1 MNSIWN
7 KNYFLF
13 KERFPELSNSLE
25 VKFSNEIEFET
36 AKNGSLTAKR
46 KNLLLH
52 SKYNPE
58 KEADNLVNR
67 FDSEKKDTAIFL
79 GFGLGY
85 GPVEFAKKFPE
96 PTLIIIEED
105 TATFFS
111 ALKAIDWS
119 PVFEHKKLI
128 FIIGAS
134 VEQTAAVISN
144 CSYSKTHIFKN
155 KSHTA
160 HNQEYFDSVENIIFQ
175 NKQKE
180 EVNTNTLEKFSR
192 LWLSNSCKNLD
203 YIEKL
208 DGVNKFLNTANGI
221 PFVIIAAGP
230 SLEKILPHLNKIK
243 DRAITVCVDTSLHSC
258 LEFNVEPDFII
269 LADPQYYCSL
279 HLEFLKSPESIL
291 VTEIAVYPSVFR
303 FQCKEIIL
311 FSSMFPIGNFFE
323 KNTQE
328 KGLLA
333 AGGSVTTTAWD
344 FARMCGA
351 SEIYLAGMDLGFPN
365 KETHIRGSKF
375 EEKIHCESFRIKTSE
390 TKNIETLFS
399 AAPFYAKDYN
409 GNEILTDK
417 KMQLFSWWFEKN
429 CTNAVSQGVKTFSL
443 TPESLAIN
451 GIEKF
456 NLEEFLLKPAI
467 KDKRKIF
474 FENAQ
479 ENKKK
484 LSNSKGISFEQQKNQ
499 FGENLKIL
507 ESLAKRGINLCNKA
521 LCSPLS
527 IPEVFGKLNE
537 IDQKISSSSAKDAAA
552 LVFPT
557 QRQLDS
563 LSEKI
568 SNDSEAEKKLYSIR
582 YSNLIYTE
590 LLKSINLY
598 KKFFPNSN

>member
-7 KNYFLF
+7 KNYSLF
-13 KERFPELSNSLE
+13 KERFPELSNSLK

-36 AKNGSLTAKR
+36 AKNGSVTAKR
-46 KNLLLH
+46 KSLLLH

-58 KEADNLVNR
+58 KESDSLVNS

-85 GPVEFAKKFPE
+85 GPIEFAKKFSE
-96 PTLIIIEED
+96 STLIIIEKD
-105 TATFFS
+105 TSVFFS
-111 ALKAIDWS
+111 ALNAIDWS
-119 PVFEHKKLI
+119 IIFKHEKLI
-128 FIIGAS
+128 LIIGAS
-134 VEQTAAVISN
+134 IEQTSTLISN
-144 CSYSKTHIFKN
+144 CSYSKTHIFKI

-160 HNQEYFDSVENIIFQ
+160 HNQEYFDSIENIILQ

-208 DGVNKFLNTANGI
+208 DGVNKFFNTANSI

-230 SLEKILPHLNKIK
+230 SLEKILPYLGKIK
-243 DRAITVCVDTSLHSC
+243 DRAIIVCVDTALHSC
-258 LEFNVEPDFII
+258 LEFNIEPDFVI

-303 FQCKEIIL
+303 FHCKEIVL
-311 FSSMFPIGNFFE
+311 FSSMFPIGKFFE
-323 KNTQE
+323 KNIGE

-375 EEKIHCESFRIKTSE
+375 EERIHCESIRTKTSE
-390 TKNIETLFS
+390 TRNIETLFS

-429 CTNAVSQGVKTFSL
+429 CTNANTHGIKTFSL
-443 TPESLAIN
+443 TSESLAIN

-456 NLEEFLLKPAI
+456 GLKEFLLKPTI
-467 KDKRKIF
+467 NIERKIF
-474 FENAQ
+474 FEKAQ
-479 ENKKK
+479 DNKEK
-484 LSNSKGISFEQQKNQ
+484 LPKQKNTSFAQQKNQ
-499 FGENLKIL
+499 FSENLKTL
-507 ESLAKRGINLCNKA
+507 EALAKRGINLCNKA
-521 LCSPLS
+521 ICSPIS
-527 IPEVFGKLNE
+527 IPEVFNKLNE
-537 IDQKISSSSAKDAAA
+537 IDRRISSSSAKDAAS

-557 QRQLDS
+557 QRQLDF

-568 SNDSEAEKKLYSIR
+568 PNNSELEKKLYSIR
-582 YSNLIYTE
+582 YSNLIYSE

-598 KKFFPNSN
+598 KKFF

>member
-7 KNYFLF
+7 KNYSLF

-58 KEADNLVNR
+58 KEAGSLVNS

-85 GPVEFAKKFPE
+85 GPVEFAKKIPE

-105 TATFFS
+105 TASFFS
-111 ALKAIDWS
+111 ALNAIDWS

-134 VEQTAAVISN
+134 LEQTAALISN
-144 CSYSKTHIFKN
+144 CSYSKTHIFKT

-192 LWLSNSCKNLD
+192 LWLSNSCKNLG

-230 SLEKILPHLNKIK
+230 SLEKILPHLNEIK
-243 DRAITVCVDTSLHSC
+243 ERAIIVCVDTALHSC

-303 FQCKEIIL
+303 FQCKEIVL
-311 FSSMFPIGNFFE
+311 FSSMFPIGKFFE
-323 KNTQE
+323 KNIGE

-375 EEKIHCESFRIKTSE
+375 EEKIHYESIRTKTAE
-390 TKNIETLFS
+390 TKNIQTLFS

-417 KMQLFSWWFEKN
+417 KMQLFSCWFEKN
-429 CTNAVSQGVKTFSL
+429 CTSASAQGIKTFSL

-456 NLEEFLLKPAI
+456 SLEEFLLKPIA
-467 KDKRKIF
+467 KDRKKIF
-474 FENAQ
+474 FEKAQ

-484 LSNSKGISFEQQKNQ
+484 LSNSKGISFEQQKSQ

-507 ESLAKRGINLCNKA
+507 ESFAKRGINLCNKA
-521 LCSPLS
+521 LRSPLA

-568 SNDSEAEKKLYSIR
+568 PNNSEAEKKLYSIR

>member
-1 MNSIWN
+1 M
-7 KNYFLF
+7 F

-36 AKNGSLTAKR
+36 AKNGSLSAKR

-58 KEADNLVNR
+58 KEADSLVNG

-85 GPVEFAKKFPE
+85 GPIEFARKFSE

-105 TATFFS
+105 TPSFFS
-111 ALKAIDWS
+111 ALNAIDWS

-134 VEQTAAVISN
+134 IEQTGALISN
-144 CSYSKTHIFKN
+144 CSYSKTHIFKT

-160 HNQEYFDSVENIIFQ
+160 HNQEYFDSIENVIFQ

-208 DGVNKFLNTANGI
+208 DGVNKFLNKASGI

-230 SLEKILPHLNKIK
+230 TLEKILPHLKEIK
-243 DRAITVCVDTSLHSC
+243 DRAIIVCVDTALHSC
-258 LEFNVEPDFII
+258 LEFNIEPDFII

-279 HLEFLKSPESIL
+279 HLEFLKSPKSIL

-303 FQCKEIIL
+303 FQCKEIVL
-311 FSSMFPIGNFFE
+311 FSSMFPIGKFFE
-323 KNTQE
+323 NNTNK

-344 FARMCGA
+344 FARMCGT

-365 KETHIRGSKF
+365 KETHVRGSKF
-375 EEKIHCESFRIKTSE
+375 EEKIHCESSRTKTSE

-399 AAPFYAKDYN
+399 AAPFYAKNYN

-429 CTNAVSQGVKTFSL
+429 CTTAAAQGIRTFSL

-456 NLEEFLLKPAI
+456 NVEDFLLKPAI
-467 KDKRKIF
+467 TAERKIF
-474 FENAQ
+474 FEKAQ
-479 ENKKK
+479 ENKKE
-484 LSNSKGISFEQQKNQ
+484 LSKQKEISFEQQKSQ
-499 FGENLKIL
+499 FCENLKLL
-507 ESLAKRGINLCNKA
+507 ESLAKKGINLCNKA
-521 LCSPLS
+521 LRSSLA
-527 IPEVFGKLNE
+527 IPEVFNKLNE
-537 IDQKISSSSAKDAAA
+537 IDKKISSSSAKDAAA

-568 SNDSEAEKKLYSIR
+568 PNNSEAEKKLYSIR

>member
-1 MNSIWN
+1 MNLEDYRLNAYSAGAGQN
-7 KNYFLF
+7 K
-13 KERFPELSNSLE
+13 K
-25 VKFSNEIEFET
+25 
-36 AKNGSLTAKR
+36 
-46 KNLLLH
+46 
-52 SKYNPE
+52 
-58 KEADNLVNR
+58 LVH
-67 FDSEKKDTAIFL
+67 K
-79 GFGLGY
+79 
-85 GPVEFAKKFPE
+85 
-96 PTLIIIEED
+96 
-105 TATFFS
+105 
-111 ALKAIDWS
+111 
-119 PVFEHKKLI
+119 PVFENVNSAIDRIEKQTKEHAERQNIEQAKIAAKTGTWFEKKKSATSEDVKDAAKNLTSGGLVKI
-128 FIIGAS
+128 PASSTEKDNIYRRVAKFLVIIGID
-134 VEQTAAVISN
+134 EAA
-144 CSYSKTHIFKN
+144 
-155 KSHTA
+155 
-160 HNQEYFDSVENIIFQ
+160 
-175 NKQKE
+175 
-180 EVNTNTLEKFSR
+180 
-192 LWLSNSCKNLD
+192 
-203 YIEKL
+203 
-208 DGVNKFLNTANGI
+208 
-221 PFVIIAAGP
+221 
-230 SLEKILPHLNKIK
+230 KILPHLNEIK
-243 DRAITVCVDTSLHSC
+243 DRAIIVCVDTALHSC

-303 FQCKEIIL
+303 FQCKEIVL
-311 FSSMFPIGNFFE
+311 FSSMFPIGKFFE

-344 FARMCGA
+344 FAKMCGA

-375 EEKIHCESFRIKTSE
+375 EEKIHCESFRTKTSE

-429 CTNAVSQGVKTFSL
+429 CTNAAAQGIKTFSL
-443 TPESLAIN
+443 TLESLAIN

-456 NLEEFLLKPAI
+456 SLEEFLLKPAI

-474 FENAQ
+474 FEKAQ

-484 LSNSKGISFEQQKNQ
+484 LSKPKEISFEQQKNQ
-499 FGENLKIL
+499 FGENLKLL
-507 ESLAKRGINLCNKA
+507 ESLAKKGINLCSKA

-527 IPEVFGKLNE
+527 IPEVFAKLNE

-568 SNDSEAEKKLYSIR
+568 PNNSEAEKKLYSIR

>member
-7 KNYFLF
+7 KNYSLF

-25 VKFSNEIEFET
+25 VKFSNEIEIET
-36 AKNGSLTAKR
+36 AKNGSVTAKR

-58 KEADNLVNR
+58 KEADSLINS

-85 GPVEFAKKFPE
+85 GLVEFAKKFPE

-105 TATFFS
+105 TASFFS
-111 ALKAIDWS
+111 ALSAIDWS

-134 VEQTAAVISN
+134 LEQTSVLISN
-144 CSYSKTHIFKN
+144 CSYSKTHIFKT

-208 DGVNKFLNTANGI
+208 DGVNKFLNIANGI

-230 SLEKILPHLNKIK
+230 SLEKILPHLNEIK
-243 DRAITVCVDTSLHSC
+243 ERAIIVCVDTALHSC

-303 FQCKEIIL
+303 FQCKEIVL
-311 FSSMFPIGNFFE
+311 FSSMFPIGKFFE
-323 KNTQE
+323 KNIGE

-333 AGGSVTTTAWD
+333 AGGSVATTAWD

-351 SEIYLAGMDLGFPN
+351 SEIYLAGMDLGFPS
-365 KETHIRGSKF
+365 KKTHIRGSKF
-375 EEKIHCESFRIKTSE
+375 EEKIHCESSRTKTAE
-390 TKNIETLFS
+390 TKNIQTLFS

-429 CTNAVSQGVKTFSL
+429 CTSASAQGIKTFSL

-451 GIEKF
+451 GIEKLS
-456 NLEEFLLKPAI
+456 LEEFLLKPIA
-467 KDKRKIF
+467 KDRRKIL
-474 FENAQ
+474 FEKAQ

-484 LSNSKGISFEQQKNQ
+484 LSTPKGISFEQQKKQ

-507 ESLAKRGINLCNKA
+507 ESLAKRGIHLCNKA
-521 LCSPLS
+521 LRSPLA

-568 SNDSEAEKKLYSIR
+568 PNNSEAEKKLYSIR

>member
-1 MNSIWN
+1 MKRAVILRIGKDYKIRLN
-7 KNYFLF
+7 
-13 KERFPELSNSLE
+13 
-25 VKFSNEIEFET
+25 VKFQT
-36 AKNGSLTAKR
+36 RMKR
-46 KNLLLH
+46 CV
-52 SKYNPE
+52 Y
-58 KEADNLVNR
+58 A
-67 FDSEKKDTAIFL
+67 
-79 GFGLGY
+79 
-85 GPVEFAKKFPE
+85 
-96 PTLIIIEED
+96 
-105 TATFFS
+105 
-111 ALKAIDWS
+111 
-119 PVFEHKKLI
+119 
-128 FIIGAS
+128 
-134 VEQTAAVISN
+134 
-144 CSYSKTHIFKN
+144 
-155 KSHTA
+155 
-160 HNQEYFDSVENIIFQ
+160 
-175 NKQKE
+175 
-180 EVNTNTLEKFSR
+180 NTLEKFSR

-479 ENKKK
+479 KNKKK

-537 IDQKISSSSAKDAAA
+537 IDQKISSSSAKNAAA

>member
-85 GPVEFAKKFPE
+85 GPVEFARKFPE
-96 PTLIIIEED
+96 PALIIIEED

-119 PVFEHKKLI
+119 PVFFFFLLI

-134 VEQTAAVISN
+134 VEQNAALISN

-180 EVNTNTLEKFSR
+180 EVNTNTREKFSR